1 MNVFDLNNHTWMID
15 IVEDDKLL
23 KEYQERVP
31 DAYSCFGLTFY
42 KKHLIWI
49 SEDLCPEE
57 KMRTL
62 KHELVH
68 AYIWEMGFYN
78 ADFNNE
84 EMICDFVAAIYD
96 FINEV
101 LEKVS
106 FSHECI

>member
-1 MNVFDLNNHTWMID
+1 MNVFELNNHTWMID

-23 KEYQERVP
+23 KEYQKRVP

-68 AYIWEMGFYN
+68 AYIWEKRSIFLFWKN
-78 ADFNNE
+78 K
-84 EMICDFVAAIYD
+84 AAIYD